1 VSQRFDELLQLLAQP
16 DLELIVVGM
25 FAGVLQG
32 APMTT
37 ADVDVVHRRSTE
49 NAKRLAAVL
58 AKIGAVY
65 RHDDRRISPGESH
78 LMGPGHQLL
87 ETSLGDLDC
96 LGSIDGDK
104 TYEDIL
110 DSTVRMD
117 LGEGL
122 SIRVLSLP
130 TLIEIKRRAG
140 RPKDLAALPV
150 LEATLDELRRSK

>member
-1 VSQRFDELLQLLAQP
+1 
-16 DLELIVVGM
+16 
-25 FAGVLQG
+25 
-32 APMTT
+32 
-37 ADVDVVHRRSTE
+37 
-49 NAKRLAAVL
+49 
-58 AKIGAVY
+58 
-65 RHDDRRISPGESH
+65 
-78 LMGPGHQLL
+78 MGPGHQLL

-117 LGEGL
+117 LGQGL